1 MKRAAQLLLFP
12 VLILFLTGC
21 GTSKSTALS
30 QEEVQSITTRTYDEN
45 YDLVYKSI
53 LSAIA
58 NGGYLIT
65 NTDYQAGVFAAIV
78 ALNCETDFVAKNADF
93 IEAMLAG
100 VSDTNHNYKVSV
112 LVNKLNE
119 QQTKVHWTLFHYAT
133 VNYNDERKGV
143 KSGGRTLIASQYQN
157 WFSRVYD
164 EIQKNKG
171 AN

>member
-65 NTDYQAGVFAAIV
+65 NTDYQAGVIAAESS
-78 ALNCETDFVAKNADF
+78 ETKNADF

-100 VSDTNHNYKVSV
+100 ISDTNHNYKVSV
-112 LVNKLNE
+112 LINKLNE

-157 WFSRVYD
+157 WFSRVSD

>member
-58 NGGYLIT
+58 DGKLRGGAEAVNEKRLISSLEKIL
-65 NTDYQAGVFAAIV
+65 Y
-78 ALNCETDFVAKNADF
+78 
-93 IEAMLAG
+93 
-100 VSDTNHNYKVSV
+100 
-112 LVNKLNE
+112 
-119 QQTKVHWTLFHYAT
+119 
-133 VNYNDERKGV
+133 ERGK
-143 KSGGRTLIASQYQN
+143 K
-157 WFSRVYD
+157 
-164 EIQKNKG
+164 
-171 AN
+171 